1 MVKVN
6 CNRFREFLK
15 CLEPMGEDLIF
26 QFSPNEIIVKGI
38 GQGNQI
44 IGDVS
49 IEMETGFS
57 GQIGESLEMIKKLLP
72 KEISDVEIVFGKQS
86 LIWATGYKST
96 LLSINTESCIRVPKK
111 DLVIDPGEVRVNAQ
125 QVYERLQSLKS
136 AFTGQS
142 FTMIF
147 DPELPGVVS
156 FSDFDSSMGSMTNTV
171 VTTTAITA
179 KEEQIYPYDV
189 IMPVLNAI
197 RLLSDGVD
205 FRFMSMPMNEGC
217 KALVIEGMSSKD
229 PYLIEFQYVVAP
241 RVKDV

>member
-26 QFSPNEIIVKGI
+26 QFSPSEIVVKGI

-57 GQIGESLEMIKKLLP
+57 GQLGESLEMVKKLLP
-72 KEISDVEIVFGKQS
+72 KEVSDVEIVFGKQS

-96 LLSINTESCIRVPKK
+96 LLSINAESCIRVPKK

-142 FTMIF
+142 FTMTF

-156 FSDFDSSMGSMTNTV
+156 FSDFDSSMGS
-171 VTTTAITA
+171 
-179 KEEQIYPYDV
+179 PRH
-189 IMPVLNAI
+189 L
-197 RLLSDGVD
+197 
-205 FRFMSMPMNEGC
+205 
-217 KALVIEGMSSKD
+217 
-229 PYLIEFQYVVAP
+229 P
-241 RVKDV
+241 RVKCKSLPSRMGQKPCLKSARTAINSSPPLRFLPPTFAWPTRVQHRPQPRYPRLGARCNTRRLQTAAVRP

>member
-125 QVYERLQSLKS
+125 QV
-136 AFTGQS
+136 
-142 FTMIF
+142 
-147 DPELPGVVS
+147 
-156 FSDFDSSMGSMTNTV
+156 
-171 VTTTAITA
+171 
-179 KEEQIYPYDV
+179 
-189 IMPVLNAI
+189 
-197 RLLSDGVD
+197 
-205 FRFMSMPMNEGC
+205 
-217 KALVIEGMSSKD
+217 
-229 PYLIEFQYVVAP
+229 
-241 RVKDV
+241 